1 MRYKLR
7 IFSEIEDLDYMSS
20 YNKAAEKTATKGSRI
35 FVWSMAGLVFGTLIW
50 MGIAEIDEIT
60 KGDGKVI
67 PSTHLQVIQNLE
79 GGIVKEILV
88 HEGDKVKK
96 GTLLIRL
103 SDVKPVSEFE
113 ENRIKYGELKAKMYR
128 LSAEARA
135 GTFVVPENEK
145 DFLAKFALHEEAV
158 FLSNKSQLVNKIKIL
173 NEQLNQKISEYE
185 DAKSKME
192 LLDQSK
198 SLINKEEQIAQSLL
212 GRGVEAK
219 VDFLK
224 LQRER
229 NEIERQASEAKNA
242 LPRLRYAIT
251 ELKDKMLQEKI
262 DYQSK
267 AKLELSET
275 MAELQRLNA
284 GSAPLQDQVARTQI
298 AAPVNGI
305 VKQLFI
311 NTVGGVIRPGMDIAE
326 IVPSDA
332 SLLIETKVKPSD
344 IAFIHPGQKAIV
356 KFTAYDFSIY
366 GGMSGEVYQI
376 SSDTIVD
383 QQKQESYYIVKV
395 KIDQHSIENT
405 RLAKVDIIPGMTA
418 TVDIVTGKKTILQY
432 LMKPIIKAHNNA
444 LTEK

>member
-1 MRYKLR
+1 MRYKLNL
-7 IFSEIEDLDYMSS
+7 FKDIEDLDYMSS
-20 YNKAAEKTATKGSRI
+20 YNKAARKTVTKGSRI
-35 FVWSMAGLVFGTLIW
+35 FIWSIAFLFIGTLVW
-50 MGIAEIDEIT
+50 MSVAKIDEIT

-88 HEGDKVKK
+88 HEGDRVQK
-96 GTLLIRL
+96 GMLLIRL

-128 LSAEARA
+128 LSAESKA
-135 GTFVVPENEK
+135 GSFSLPENE
-145 DFLAKFALHEEAV
+145 ALPLQRFIPHEESI
-158 FLSNKSQLVNKIKIL
+158 FLSNKSQLINKIKIL

-185 DAKSKME
+185 DAKSKVV
-192 LLDQSK
+192 LLEQSR
-198 SLINKEEQIAQSLL
+198 SLIKNEEQISQSLL

-229 NEIERQASEAKNA
+229 NEIERQLEESRNA
-242 LPRLRYAIT
+242 LPRLRFAIT
-251 ELKDKMLQEKI
+251 ELKDKMVQEKI
-262 DYQSK
+262 DYQTK
-267 AKLELSET
+267 AKQELSET
-275 MAELQRLNA
+275 MAELERLNA
-284 GSAPLQDQVARTQI
+284 GSAPLKDQVSRTQI
-298 AAPVNGI
+298 TAPVNGI

-326 IVPSDA
+326 IVPSDD
-332 SLLIETKVKPSD
+332 SLLVETKVKPSD

-366 GGMSGEVYQI
+366 GGMNGKVYQI

-395 KIDQHSIENT
+395 KIDQKDVQNT
-405 RLAKVDIIPGMTA
+405 RLSSVEIIPGMTA

-432 LMKPIIKAHNNA
+432 LMKPIIKARDNA

>member
-1 MRYKLR
+1 MRYRLN
-7 IFSEIEDLDYMSS
+7 IFSDIEDLDYMSS
-20 YNKAAEKTATKGSRI
+20 YNKAAKKTATKGSQA
-35 FVWSMAGLVFGTLIW
+35 FVWSMSLLVFGSIAW
-50 MGIAEIDEIT
+50 MNIAKIDEIT

-88 HEGDKVKK
+88 SEGDRVKK

-113 ENRIKYGELKAKMYR
+113 ENRVKYGGLKAKMYR
-128 LSAEARA
+128 LNAEAK
-135 GTFVVPENEK
+135 TSSFVVPSSEK
-145 DFLAKFALHEEAV
+145 ILLAKFIPDEESMY
-158 FLSNKSQLVNKIKIL
+158 FSNKSQLINKIKIL

-185 DAKSKME
+185 DAKSKKD
-192 LLDQSK
+192 LLEQSQA
-198 SLINKEEQIAQSLL
+198 LIFKQEQITQTLL

-229 NEIERQASEAKNA
+229 NEVERQVEEAKNA
-242 LPRLRYAIT
+242 LPRLRFAIT

-262 DYQSK
+262 DYQTK
-267 AKLELSET
+267 AKQELSET
-275 MAELQRLNA
+275 MAELQRLTV
-284 GSAPLQDQVARTQI
+284 GSAPLQDQVSRTQI
-298 AAPVNGI
+298 TAPVNGI

-332 SLLIETKVKPSD
+332 GLLIETKVKPSD

-395 KIDQHSIENT
+395 KIDQNNVQNT

-418 TVDIVTGKKTILQY
+418 TVDIVTGEKTILQY
-432 LMKPIIKAHNNA
+432 LMKPIIKARDNA